1 MKESKTLL
9 FRADASIQMGTG
21 HVMRCLALAQSWQ
34 DDGGEAYFCTKD
46 LPIALVQRLANE
58 GINQIELQAVPGSID
73 DAVETISHCQYH
85 LSSWL
90 ILDGYHFD
98 TEYQA
103 TIKAA
108 GLKLLVI
115 DDHGHADRYCANLI
129 LNQNVCAHADLY
141 PHIAPGTQLLLGCEY
156 TLLRREFWP
165 WRGDPLTRIRQFDR
179 DKPLRVLIT
188 LGGSDPY
195 NTTHTILSALKYID
209 PNQIEVNVIVGG
221 ANPHIQS
228 LQSICAEL
236 GQSVQLHLNV
246 TDMPALMARSD
257 LAISAGGGTCWE
269 LALMG
274 IPALLIILAEN
285 QRPIIEELETL
296 DVGVNLD
303 WHNQLNPELIAA
315 EITKILENRDRLTV
329 MSQKALELVDGYGSD
344 RAIKRLKQL
353 TCPLG

>member
-1 MKESKTLL
+1 MMKESKTLL
-9 FRADASIQMGTG
+9 FRVDASIQMGTG

-34 DDGGEAYFCTKD
+34 DDGGEVYFCTKD
-46 LPIALVQRLANE
+46 LPIALEHRLATE
-58 GINQIELQAVPGSID
+58 GINQIELQAVPGSPS
-73 DAVETISHCQYH
+73 DALETIDYCHNH
-85 LSSWL
+85 FSSWL

-98 TEYQA
+98 AEYQS

-115 DDHGHADRYCANLI
+115 DDHGHANSYSADLI
-129 LNQNVCAHADLY
+129 LNQNVCARAELY
-141 PHIAPGTQLLLGCEY
+141 PHIAPETKLLLGCEY
-156 TLLRREFWP
+156 TLLRREFWS
-165 WRGDPLTRIRQFDR
+165 WRGDPLTRQRQFDP
-179 DKPLRVLIT
+179 DKSLRILIT

-195 NTTHTILSALKYID
+195 NTTLTILSALKYID

-228 LQSICAEL
+228 LQSICTEI
-236 GQSVQLHLNV
+236 GQSVQLHSNV

-285 QRPIIEELETL
+285 QRPIIEELEAL
-296 DVGVNLD
+296 DVGVNLG
-303 WHNQLNPELIAA
+303 WHNKLNPELIAA
-315 EITKILENRDRLTV
+315 EITRLLKNRDRLAD
-329 MSQKALELVDGYGSD
+329 MSQKALKLIDGYGSD
-344 RAIKRLKQL
+344 RAIDHLKN
-353 TCPLG
+353 